1 MPDATYPFIFILVI
15 DGEGRHAEQL
25 RDARIDSAQYA
36 RVQLQSSIKVHGVSL
51 YKGAR
56 RSRGNAKK
64 KSSVRWL
71 KRTPQ
76 CLELTHKLTD
86 VARSCLCDHRLNSAL
101 THYLGLRR
109 RECDPGYV
117 SRAGPNG
124 PHKAH

>member
-1 MPDATYPFIFILVI
+1 MRQILYVPDATYPFIFILVI

-64 KSSVRWL
+64 IE
-71 KRTPQ
+71 
-76 CLELTHKLTD
+76 C
-86 VARSCLCDHRLNSAL
+86 AL
-101 THYLGLRR
+101 V
-109 RECDPGYV
+109 EENAAV
-117 SRAGPNG
+117 S
-124 PHKAH
+124 